1 MIQKNEIDW
10 NEIWKEQ
17 TLLQNQSHHGVDCAS
32 IWKKKES
39 AQLFLKMF
47 EEDGASLIRKTIDE
61 LPLTPESGILDI
73 GSGPGTL
80 AIPLSRMVSH
90 ITAVEPSTGMIHA
103 LEERI
108 AKDRIDNIASVNKR
122 WEDVKTG
129 VDIGSSYD
137 IVIASYS
144 LGMPDIREAVRKME
158 EVSSKYVCLY
168 WFAGETSWDVNY
180 RTLWPSLHGTPYYPS
195 PKCNV
200 LYNVLYDMGIYPN
213 VTVFPF
219 EHIHRFPSEKEA
231 VDHFKSYYRIS
242 GEKQVGILADYLNN
256 HLEKD
261 NNSVILRAMNTRV
274 KFWWEKGEANHGKQ

>member
-1 MIQKNEIDW
+1 MAYKNVIDW
-10 NEIWKEQ
+10 NGIWKEQ

-32 IWKKKES
+32 IWEEKES

-47 EEDGASLIRKTIDE
+47 EEDGTLLIRKTIDE
-61 LPLTPESGILDI
+61 LPLTPDSRILDI

-80 AIPLSRMVSH
+80 AIPLSKMVSH
-90 ITAVEPSTGMIHA
+90 ITAVEPSGGMVDV

-108 AKDRIDNIASVNKR
+108 AKDRIDNITCVNKR
-122 WEDVKTG
+122 WEDIDTG
-129 VDIGSSYD
+129 VDIDSSYD

-158 EVSSKYVCLY
+158 EVSSKYICLY
-168 WFAGETSWDVNY
+168 WFAGETSWDSNFKE
-180 RTLWPSLHGTPYYPS
+180 LWPSLHGTQYYPS

-213 VTVFPF
+213 VSVFPF
-219 EHIHRFPSEKEA
+219 EHIHRFSSEEDA
-231 VDHFKSYYRIS
+231 VEHFRSYYKIS
-242 GEKQVGILADYLNN
+242 EENQVEILSNYLKN

-261 NNSVILRAMNTRV
+261 NNSLILRATNTRV
-274 KFWWEKGEANHGKQ
+274 KLWWEKGELSHGK